1 MCVFELIARTRAISR
16 TRFTKSVSKRMG
28 TSGPFIRFLFKEGG
42 PMGREVAVV
51 LVSAIIAV
59 GLIFA
64 LFDERVSF
72 TGPSYRAPTTQTPS
86 N

>member
-1 MCVFELIARTRAISR
+1 VFELIAQARAISSTCVQAHGNIR
-16 TRFTKSVSKRMG
+16 TLFPFFIQSK
-28 TSGPFIRFLFKEGG
+28 EV

-59 GLIFA
+59 GVIFA

>member
-1 MCVFELIARTRAISR
+1 MFELIARTRAISR
-16 TRFTKSVSKRMG
+16 TRVQAYWNIRTLYPFFYSK
-28 TSGPFIRFLFKEGG
+28 TEV

>member
-1 MCVFELIARTRAISR
+1 
-16 TRFTKSVSKRMG
+16 
-28 TSGPFIRFLFKEGG
+28 
-42 PMGREVAVV
+42 MGREVAVV

-72 TGPSYRAPTTQTPS
+72 TSPSYRAPTTQTPS

>member
-1 MCVFELIARTRAISR
+1 
-16 TRFTKSVSKRMG
+16 
-28 TSGPFIRFLFKEGG
+28 
-42 PMGREVAVV
+42 MGREVAVV

-64 LFDERVSF
+64 LFDERVNS

>member
-1 MCVFELIARTRAISR
+1 
-16 TRFTKSVSKRMG
+16 
-28 TSGPFIRFLFKEGG
+28 
-42 PMGREVAVV
+42 MGREVAVV